1 MQSEKSKKI
10 GVKSA
15 STNIPVVVH
24 TSLTKRSKSSNQE
37 TLYRSPQKSLSIP
50 QDTLYKA
57 PLVAQSPQSSE
68 VIPQETL
75 YKSPQGSLSIPQ
87 DTLYQAP
94 LVAQSPQDSAD
105 IPQETLYQSPQKSL
119 SIPQDTL
126 YKAPLVAQS
135 PQGSA
140 GIPQETLY
148 QSPQRSLSIPQD
160 TLYQAPLVAQSP
172 QRSES
177 VPQET
182 LTKAIPVRQIK
193 PSKRRL
199 TIGIKEREKI
209 FGDLP
214 PTRNVVKSIPAKRD
228 IGRVAQP
235 FVRKAALNRKNV
247 VKAKPF
253 NRRDSVSEETMKK
266 ILWGN
271 GNKK

>member
-37 TLYRSPQKSLSIP
+37 TLYRSPQRSISIP
-50 QDTLYKA
+50 QDTLYK
-57 PLVAQSPQSSE
+57 
-68 VIPQETL
+68 
-75 YKSPQGSLSIPQ
+75 
-87 DTLYQAP
+87 
-94 LVAQSPQDSAD
+94 
-105 IPQETLYQSPQKSL
+105 
-119 SIPQDTL
+119 
-126 YKAPLVAQS
+126 
-135 PQGSA
+135 
-140 GIPQETLY
+140 
-148 QSPQRSLSIPQD
+148 
-160 TLYQAPLVAQSP
+160 APLVAQSP

-182 LTKAIPVRQIK
+182 LTKAIPVRQVK

-235 FVRKAALNRKNV
+235 FVRKTALNRKNV